1 MKILITGA
9 NGQLGWELT
18 QQIRRA
24 QTAEQTPA
32 LASASVLALNR
43 EQLDMANADSICTRV
58 REIKPQVI
66 LNAAAY
72 TAVDKAETEQDAAM
86 RINGIAPGIL
96 AEEAKRLN
104 ALLVHYSTDYVF
116 PGDAAKPYKEADPT
130 GPVSVYGETKLA
142 GEQAII
148 AIGGRYAILRT
159 SWLYGNRGQN
169 FFLTMLRLARE
180 REQLSVVGDQC
191 GAPTWVRYVAETTLR
206 AVDFSRHGELR
217 LENGI
222 YHLTAGGETSWHG
235 FASAI
240 FAHAHDPARRLK
252 TLHSITTAEYP
263 TAARR
268 PRYSVLSNAKIAAAL
283 TIEVPDWERQLIAC
297 LASRVAEQEAE

>member
-9 NGQLGWELT
+9 SGQLGWELT
-18 QQIRRA
+18 QQLRRA
-24 QTAEQTPA
+24 QSEQQTLA
-32 LASASVLALNR
+32 LASANILALNR
-43 EQLDMANADSICTRV
+43 EQLDLSNPDSICERI

-96 AEEAKRLN
+96 AEEANRLN

-116 PGDAAKPYKEADPT
+116 PGNATKPYKETDPT
-130 GPVSVYGETKLA
+130 GPVSVYGATKLA
-142 GEQAII
+142 GEQAITDV
-148 AIGGRYAILRT
+148 AGRHAILRT

-169 FFLTMLRLARE
+169 FFLTMLRLANE

-206 AVDFSRHGELR
+206 AIDFSRHGELR

-222 YHLTAGGETSWHG
+222 YHLTASGETSWHG

-252 TLHSITTAEYP
+252 TLHSITTAQYP

-283 TIEVPDWERQLIAC
+283 TMEVPDWQRQLIAC
-297 LASRVAEQEAE
+297 LASRAAGREAQ